1 MVSRSLLAPLRSGPR
16 ETAPGDFPPVAS
28 RQAGA
33 DENIY
38 RTWDRIAMKFG
49 LIDQLKIK
57 AS

>member
-1 MVSRSLLAPLRSGPR
+1 MIGFEINKEL
-16 ETAPGDFPPVAS
+16 S